1 MIYVFEGVRNSG
13 KTYLSNHIADEFGIE
28 RFQFNFGSYFNLLDL
43 ESKDNREAHSFSMG
57 KELML
62 MQLSKDLSNKSIGN
76 FIHDRG
82 ILTVLSWG
90 LSENRISKDDVI
102 KQLEFIRDNEL
113 LSGITIIHI
122 RGNNPNTG
130 DRNKDQWDY
139 ADNSDF
145 ESIAF
150 DYVKVKL
157 IEICNPEIHTFQ
169 NAFDV
174 ESTSSIDLLFKT
186 IIHN

>member
-13 KTYLSNHIADEFGIE
+13 KTYLSNHISDEFGIE

-43 ESKDNREAHSFSMG
+43 ESKNNREAHSFSMG

-62 MQLSKDLSNKSIGN
+62 MQLAKDLSDKSIGN

-113 LSGITIIHI
+113 LSNIVIIHI
-122 RGNNPNTG
+122 KGNNPNRS

-139 ADNSDF
+139 ADNDDS

-150 DYVKVKL
+150 DYVKKKL
-157 IEICNPEIHTFQ
+157 IEICNIEIHTIT
-169 NAFDV
+169 NRFDL
-174 ESTSSIDLLFKT
+174 ESVSHLDLLFKNL
-186 IIHN
+186 ID